1 MLFYFCCFTVWWW
14 WWPQWCVE
22 FIFMAFHEQWQSHLL
37 MYLITAV
44 LLFCIIV
51 QFNLFKGPDT
61 LWSFK
66 YVPLGLEVVAI
77 WWDSTAWQPFSNRR
91 IQQWNKYDNYK
102 CSVGSY
108 TYPTLTCLFHLNTRL
123 AITCKQATFKQTFK
137 CCAG

>member
-1 MLFYFCCFTVWWW
+1 
-14 WWPQWCVE
+14 
-22 FIFMAFHEQWQSHLL
+22 

-77 WWDSTAWQPFSNRR
+77 W
-91 IQQWNKYDNYK
+91 
-102 CSVGSY
+102 
-108 TYPTLTCLFHLNTRL
+108 
-123 AITCKQATFKQTFK
+123 
-137 CCAG
+137 